1 MQHTLVVAHAL
12 KDPATNQRA
21 RKRRNA
27 SQAYDERGNELNVFD
42 LAIFNNRSGYRAG
55 IEDYLFEKMNR
66 LSLEG
71 IVSQEIL
78 KNSVKNNLKHATYYQ
93 PITCRNLKIILDQAI
108 KTKIPFDCFIDIG
121 AGKGKAC
128 FFAAK
133 TLKCK
138 KFMGIEFSHSLVKAA
153 NRNKAIFGDR
163 NITFLNEDAAAY
175 RLPESKCLIFLY
187 NPFND
192 IILEKF
198 VANNYGHFRR
208 HASIIAY
215 AYDVHRETLLLNG
228 FRTIY
233 RAADRK
239 LSLYQFKTLK
249 PLT

>member
-1 MQHTLVVAHAL
+1 LHVWILGPTRGPKGASAHSPPVM
-12 KDPATNQRA
+12 KGPA
-21 RKRRNA
+21 
-27 SQAYDERGNELNVFD
+27 LNVFN
-42 LAIFNNRSGYRAG
+42 LPIFNNRAGYRAG

-78 KNSVKNNLKHATYYQ
+78 KSSVKSNLKHATYYQ
-93 PITCRNLKIILDQAI
+93 PITCRNLKIILDKAA

-121 AGKGKAC
+121 SGKGKAC
-128 FFAAK
+128 FFAAQ
-133 TLKCK
+133 TLKCR
-138 KFMGIEFSHSLVKAA
+138 KFIGVEFSLSLVKTA
-153 NRNKAIFGDR
+153 NRNKTIFDDR
-163 NITFLNEDAAAY
+163 NISFLNEDAATY
-175 RLPESKCLIFLY
+175 TLPDSKCLIFLY

-192 IILEKF
+192 VILEKF

-228 FRTIY
+228 FRTIF

-239 LSLYQFKTLK
+239 LSLYQFKTPKALS
-249 PLT
+249 

>member
-1 MQHTLVVAHAL
+1 MKGSA
-12 KDPATNQRA
+12 
-21 RKRRNA
+21 
-27 SQAYDERGNELNVFD
+27 LNVFN
-42 LAIFNNRSGYRAG
+42 LSIFNNRSGYRAG

-78 KNSVKNNLKHATYYQ
+78 KISVKSNLKHATYYQ
-93 PITCRNLKIILDQAI
+93 PITCRNLKIILDQAV
-108 KTKIPFDCFIDIG
+108 KTKIPFDCFVDIG
-121 AGKGKAC
+121 SGKGKAC
-128 FFAAK
+128 FFAAQ

-138 KFMGIEFSHSLVKAA
+138 KFIGVEFSLSLVKAA
-153 NRNKAIFGDR
+153 NRNKAIFGER
-163 NITFLNEDAAAY
+163 AISFLNEDAATY
-175 RLPESKCLIFLY
+175 RLPDVKCLIFLY

-198 VANNYGHFRR
+198 VANNYGHFKR

-228 FRTIY
+228 FRTIF

-239 LSLYQFKTLK
+239 LSLYQFKSPK
-249 PLT
+249 PLS